1 MLYQLEAPIRALVRL
16 AAAIAGGTE
25 SAVRSEVELCATVA
39 DHALVEEI
47 ILQSYLF
54 AGFPR
59 ALNAMRAWRAASGD
73 LAPDEN
79 PAARGGIEQW
89 RRDGER
95 TCAVVYGDAYERLRD
110 NIRALH
116 PLLDEW
122 MIVEGYGKV
131 LSRSGLDLKTRE
143 LAIVAACAG
152 ARQQR
157 QLHSHLHGALN
168 SGASVGELDA
178 TLRALSDLLPPA
190 AVESYRQ
197 LLRKVVAARGETI
210 TA

>member
-1 MLYQLEAPIRALVRL
+1 MLHQLEPPTRALVRL

-25 SAVRSEVELCATVA
+25 SAVRNEVEVCATVA
-39 DHALVEEI
+39 DRSQVEEV

-59 ALNAMRAWRAASGD
+59 TLNAMRAWRAASGTTPPAAD
-73 LAPDEN
+73 SAARAGPDE
-79 PAARGGIEQW
+79 W
-89 RRDGER
+89 REEGER
-95 TCAVVYGDAYERLRD
+95 TCAVVYGGAYERLRE

-131 LSRSGLDLKTRE
+131 LSRPGLDLRTRE

-168 SGASVGELDA
+168 AGASAGEIDA
-178 TLRALSDLLPPA
+178 TLRSLSDLLPPA
-190 AVESYRQ
+190 AVDSYRQ
-197 LLRKVVAARGETI
+197 LLRKVVAARGIAT
-210 TA
+210 T